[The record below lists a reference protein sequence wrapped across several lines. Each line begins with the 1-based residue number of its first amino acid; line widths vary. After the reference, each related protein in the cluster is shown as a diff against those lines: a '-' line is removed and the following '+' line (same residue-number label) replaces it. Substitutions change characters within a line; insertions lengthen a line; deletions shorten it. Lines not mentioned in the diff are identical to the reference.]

1 MPPEKSGGIFFNKLP
16 VLTKNLRACL
26 YYEYRQVFFYL
37 EVEKL
42 PVEIDIDEKSV
53 TAYISGEIDHHNAAK
68 LRNEIDE
75 AVETAYPEVLV
86 LDFGGV
92 TFMDSSG
99 IGLVM
104 GRFKLMKDL
113 SGKVVIE
120 NAPRAIKKVM
130 RMAGIEKLLS
140 AENKKEGL
148 FL

>member
-1 MPPEKSGGIFFNKLP
+1 VK
-16 VLTKNLRACL
+16 
-26 YYEYRQVFFYL
+26 
-37 EVEKL
+37 KL

-68 LRNEIDE
+68 LRNDIDE
-75 AVETAYPEVLV
+75 AVESAYPEYLV

-104 GRFKLMKDL
+104 GRYKLMKDL
-113 SGKVVIE
+113 SGTVIIE
-120 NAPRAIKKVM
+120 NAPKSIKKVM

-140 AENKKEGL
+140 EKKGREVL
-148 FL
+148 L